1 MTTFLKLY
9 NAKFWKTFEIW
20 IKIFTFVH
28 RVLLKLV
35 AKLQEMISRLKN
47 KRKNKNYSQN
57 INDFNPVK
65 QYL

>member
-1 MTTFLKLY
+1 MFLKFY

-20 IKIFTFVH
+20 MKIFTFVQ
-28 RVLLKLV
+28 RVLLQV
-35 AKLQEMISRLKN
+35 AKLQEMFLWLKN

-57 INDFNPVK
+57 INEFNPVK